1 MTAEYRVL
9 TDREFDLLWDRNQA
23 ADPQEPM
30 WPVWRQR
37 FRQRIE
43 SGQAISF
50 GVILDGDPV
59 GEGTLELNTGKDP
72 RLCDG
77 KNNAYLAA
85 LRIRKE
91 FEGQG
96 HISRL
101 VKTMENHARNLGF
114 SAITIG
120 VEEAE
125 ARNRAI
131 YAHWGYVNLLFAIRE
146 DGEQVLYYGKNLK

>member
-1 MTAEYRVL
+1 MTARYRIA
-9 TDREFDLLWDRNQA
+9 TDADFNTLWDRNIA
-23 ADPQEPM
+23 ENPEEPM

-37 FRQRIE
+37 FRDRIDL
-43 SGQAISF
+43 GQAITF
-50 GVILDGDPV
+50 CVVIDGDPV

-77 KNNAYLAA
+77 KTNAYLAA

-91 FEGQG
+91 FEGQS

-101 VKTMENHARNLGF
+101 VHQMEDHARNLGF
-114 SAITIG
+114 RRVTIG
-120 VEEAE
+120 VEESE

-131 YAHWGYVNLLFAIRE
+131 YSHWGYVSPVMDIFE
-146 DGEQVLYYGKNLK
+146 DGEHVLYYAKEL

>member
-1 MTAEYRVL
+1 MSVEYRIA
-9 TDREFDLLWDRNQA
+9 TRADFDALWDRNQREN
-23 ADPQEPM
+23 PHEPM

-37 FRQRIE
+37 FRERIDR
-43 SGQAISF
+43 GQAITF
-50 GVILDGDPV
+50 CVVLDGDPV
-59 GEGTLELNTGKDP
+59 GEGTLELNTGKDS

-101 VKTMENHARNLGF
+101 VKMMEDRARVLGYQR
-114 SAITIG
+114 ITIG
-120 VEEAE
+120 VEAQET
-125 ARNRAI
+125 RNRAI
-131 YAHWGYVNLLFAIRE
+131 YTHWGYVNLIME
-146 DGEQVLYYGKNLK
+146 ENQDGEQVLYYAKKL